1 MLSTSREQSDT
12 SNPKINKNT
21 NRLVFEKIISQLHQI
36 IKETEVTPLVAI
48 ITLEDLFNVE
58 LNPNKPEN
66 IPIVQKILE
75 YLTSM
80 NNDLT

>member
-1 MLSTSREQSDT
+1 MLSTSREQSDV

-58 LNPNKPEN
+58 LNPNKPKN
-66 IPIVQKILE
+66 IPIVQKNLE

>member
-1 MLSTSREQSDT
+1 MLSTSREQSDV

-36 IKETEVTPLVAI
+36 IKETEITPLVAI

-66 IPIVQKILE
+66 VPIVQKILE

-80 NNDLT
+80 SNELT

>member
-1 MLSTSREQSDT
+1 
-12 SNPKINKNT
+12 
-21 NRLVFEKIISQLHQI
+21 LHQI

-80 NNDLT
+80 SNDLT

>member
-1 MLSTSREQSDT
+1 MLSTSREQSDV

-21 NRLVFEKIISQLHQI
+21 NRLVFEKIISQMHQI

-66 IPIVQKILE
+66 VPIVQKILE

-80 NNDLT
+80 SNDLT

>member
-1 MLSTSREQSDT
+1 MLSTSREQSDV

-80 NNDLT
+80 SNDLT